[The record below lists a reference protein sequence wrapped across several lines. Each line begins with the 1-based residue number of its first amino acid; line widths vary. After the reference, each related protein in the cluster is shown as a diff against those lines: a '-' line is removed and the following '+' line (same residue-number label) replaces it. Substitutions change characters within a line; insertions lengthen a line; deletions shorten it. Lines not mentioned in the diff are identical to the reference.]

1 MAHNLHIDGSGKASF
16 AHVGSRDAVW
26 HRLGQQLDN
35 KQPLSVW
42 IKEAGF
48 DWEARVAPIT
58 FYPNPVD
65 AENLGDPHVYPG
77 RQAIFRSD
85 TLEPLSIMSESYK
98 IYQPRQVMEF
108 FRETIEANK
117 LEMDTAGMLKGGA
130 VYWALAK
137 MTDQWEICPGD
148 TIMPYILLT
157 TSLDG
162 SIATTATPTSVRAVC
177 WNTVTMALKSAKGAV
192 KVPHSSVVDEK
203 KIKKEIGMLGDAW
216 EKYKKDSAEL
226 ARRKVTREEAVEFM
240 VNLFLKEDRAAELM
254 DGNPEE
260 SIAKM
265 PRVKEALEIFE
276 SGVGQQTKAAAGTAF
291 GLVNAIT
298 RLVDHPKKAIS
309 VESGLRSA
317 WLGTGNRLKNRAVA
331 QAMELVA

>member
-1 MAHNLHIDGSGKASF
+1 MHLIDTSNARNNMAF
-16 AHVGSRDAVW
+16 VGSRDAVW

-35 KQPLSVW
+35 NQPLSVW

-203 KIKKEIGMLGDAW
+203 KIKKEIGMLGNAW
-216 EKYKKDSAEL
+216 EKYKKDSTEL
-226 ARRKVTREEAVEFM
+226 AKRKVTHEEAVEFM
-240 VNLFLKEDRAAELM
+240 VNLFLKEDRAAKLM

-298 RLVDHPKKAIS
+298 RMSDHPRKAIS
-309 VESGLRSA
+309 ADSGLYSA
-317 WLGTGNRLKNRAVA
+317 WFGTNKRLKDKAVQ
-331 QAMELVA
+331 QALAML